1 MFNRLNKEV
10 SELLFKIK
18 EAREKAGMSQ
28 DELSKKSGVSRTII
42 SGLETGTINV
52 TTTRTLKKIAEAL
65 GIKVS
70 DIFLN

>member
-1 MFNRLNKEV
+1 M
-10 SELLFKIK
+10 LFKIK

-52 TTTRTLKKIAEAL
+52 TTTRTLRKIAEAL

>member
-1 MFNRLNKEV
+1 MFNRLNEEV

>member
-65 GIKVS
+65 GKNVS

>member
-52 TTTRTLKKIAEAL
+52 TTTRTLKKIAE
-65 GIKVS
+65 S
-70 DIFLN
+70 

>member
-1 MFNRLNKEV
+1 M
-10 SELLFKIK
+10 LFKIK
-18 EAREKAGMSQ
+18 EAREKVGMSQ

>member
-1 MFNRLNKEV
+1 M
-10 SELLFKIK
+10 LFKIK